1 MVNLMDKEYLKAYMH
16 SQKHLK
22 SEDTQDS
29 PRSICS
35 LLEPCIAGVMLL
47 GKLNECHCYF
57 REHKFALHSLFE
69 RGSGV
74 IQTGTSFSA

>member
-1 MVNLMDKEYLKAYMH
+1 MINLVDKEYLKAHMH

-22 SEDTQDS
+22 SEDT

-35 LLEPCIAGVMLL
+35 LPEPCIAGVMLL

-57 REHKFALHSLFE
+57 REHKFALHSLLE

-74 IQTGTSFSA
+74 NQTGTSFSA